1 MSLVAYADSDCDSDD
16 DNGEVILPSP
26 DVVKVATKTIGSKP
40 FLTLP
45 EPKSIENIKT
55 IDDYDS
61 VDKEKPVVQTKLPI
75 VNNIQEKK
83 EIPLFPT
90 LPKPKTGGKVKIIIP
105 SLNEVIYFVLKFEHT
120 TKRLHSQS
128 FCYRIVIC
136 FKFKLNNKPP
146 L

>member
-1 MSLVAYADSDCDSDD
+1 MSLVAYGDSDCDSDE
-16 DNGEVILPSP
+16 DNGEVIVPSP
-26 DVVKVATKTIGSKP
+26 NVVKVTTKTIGSKP

-45 EPKSIENIKT
+45 KPKSIENSKT

-75 VNNIQEKK
+75 VNSVQEKK

-105 SLNEVIYFVLKFEHT
+105 SLNEVPILILKFH
-120 TKRLHSQS
+120 
-128 FCYRIVIC
+128 
-136 FKFKLNNKPP
+136 
-146 L
+146 

>member
-16 DNGEVILPSP
+16 DNGEEIKLSP
-26 DVVKVATKTIGSKP
+26 TIVKAVTNTVDSKP

-45 EPKSIENIKT
+45 EPKSIENVKT

-61 VDKEKPVVQTKLPI
+61 VDDEKPVVRTKPL
-75 VNNIQEKK
+75 VNSIQEKK

-105 SLNEVIYFVLKFEHT
+105 SLNEVLIHELK
-120 TKRLHSQS
+120 L
-128 FCYRIVIC
+128 CINI
-136 FKFKLNNKPP
+136 
-146 L
+146 

>member
-16 DNGEVILPSP
+16 DNEEVILPSP
-26 DVVKVATKTIGSKP
+26 NVVKVATKTISSKP

-61 VDKEKPVVQTKLPI
+61 VDLEKPVVQTKLPI
-75 VNNIQEKK
+75 VQEKK

-105 SLNEVIYFVLKFEHT
+105 SLNEVPILV
-120 TKRLHSQS
+120 
-128 FCYRIVIC
+128 
-136 FKFKLNNKPP
+136 
-146 L
+146 